1 MSTNNHHNKNDQ
13 ELIAL
18 YQQSGNKDWLG
29 ILLQRYTLL
38 LFGVG
43 MKYLKNEEAARDAVQ
58 QVFLKVISDFDKYRV
73 EYFKSWLYTS
83 MKNHCLMELRKKGII
98 TTEIDLRV
106 HEDGSSEAVL
116 QEAVDKEKKLQQLA
130 VAIEQLNTEQKTCIT
145 LFYLE
150 KKSYNEVAS
159 ISGYTL
165 QEVKSYI
172 QNGKRNLKI
181 HLQSMEQYD
190 RR

>member
-29 ILLQRYTLL
+29 IPLQRYTLL

-181 HLQSMEQYD
+181 HLQSMEQHD

>member
-181 HLQSMEQYD
+181 HLQSMEQHD

>member
-1 MSTNNHHNKNDQ
+1 MSHNHHTKTDQ

-43 MKYLKNEEAARDAVQ
+43 MKYLKNEDAAKDAVQ
-58 QVFLKVISDFDKYRV
+58 QVFIKVISDFDKYTV

-83 MKNHCLMELRKKGII
+83 MKNHCLMELRKKGIV

-106 HEDGSSEAVL
+106 QEDRSTESVL
-116 QEAVDKEKKLQQLA
+116 QDAIDKEKKLQQLA
-130 VAIEQLNTEQKTCIT
+130 VAIEQLNTEQRTCIT

-159 ISGYTL
+159 ISGYSI

-181 HLQSMEQYD
+181 HLQSMEQHD

>member
-1 MSTNNHHNKNDQ
+1 MSHNHHTKSDQ
-13 ELIAL
+13 DLLSL
-18 YQQSGNKDWLG
+18 YQHSGEKEWLG

-38 LFGVG
+38 LLGVG

-58 QVFLKVISDFDKYRV
+58 QVFLKVITDFDKYRV
-73 EYFKSWLYTS
+73 EYFKSWLYTT
-83 MKNHCLMELRKKGII
+83 MKNHCLMELRKKGIV

-106 HEDGSSEAVL
+106 HEDDNTHNSL
-116 QEAVDKEKKLQQLA
+116 QEAVDKEIKLQQLA
-130 VAIEQLNTEQKTCIT
+130 VALEQLNTEQKTCIT

-150 KKSYNEVAS
+150 KKSYHEVAS
-159 ISGYTL
+159 LSGYTI

-181 HLQSMEQYD
+181 HLQNMESHD